1 MATKWKNIIKAFL
14 LRIRGNKR
22 LFLGLILEC
31 AGAAFLFWIYWR
43 VFYYGVYIPTKE
55 MWQYGVVIN
64 LFMAM
69 GVFFILRWVLKRIY
83 KNWLPQDDSFYEAW
97 KEKWRKQQKL
107 LAAVFIPA
115 LLLSYMAF
123 NNQLNGYYYTYN
135 LSFSYLLFATVLL
148 QYGVCQ
154 LCIISFMKGKLNL
167 LMDCM
172 TKISA
177 ERLAAAVEIE
187 KESI

>member
-14 LRIRGNKR
+14 LRIRGNER

-55 MWQYGVVIN
+55 MWQYGAVVN

-83 KNWLPQDDSFYEAW
+83 KIGCLRMTPSMKRGKKSGGSSRSCLRPYLFRHCCYHIWRSTISSTAITTRIICPLAISSLLPFCCST
-97 KEKWRKQQKL
+97 
-107 LAAVFIPA
+107 VSVSSA
-115 LLLSYMAF
+115 LFPS
-123 NNQLNGYYYTYN
+123 
-135 LSFSYLLFATVLL
+135 
-148 QYGVCQ
+148 
-154 LCIISFMKGKLNL
+154 
-167 LMDCM
+167 
-172 TKISA
+172 
-177 ERLAAAVEIE
+177 
-187 KESI
+187 